1 MGRIELI
8 IGCMFSGKSSEL
20 IRRVRRY
27 ESISTNVLSINNDE
41 DTRYE
46 DNLNNIV
53 THDQVKQNAIS
64 VNKLLPLM
72 LTQQYKDASI
82 IAINEGQFF
91 SDLADFCITSA
102 DYHNK
107 TIIIAG
113 LNGDYK
119 REPFEEI
126 SRLMPHA
133 DEILKLS
140 AMCKSCNNGTLA
152 SFTKKTIESTK
163 LIEIGGDDM
172 YEPVCRNCYNKDL
185 KSAQSSQTLMETV
198 KCY

>member
-20 IRRVRRY
+20 IRRVRRF
-27 ESISTNVLSINNDE
+27 ESISTNILSINYDE
-41 DTRYE
+41 DTRY
-46 DNLNNIV
+46 DNNLNNII
-53 THDQVKQNAIS
+53 THDMVKQNAIS

-72 LTQQYKDASI
+72 LTQEYKNASI

-91 SDLADFCITSA
+91 SDLTDFCITSA

-126 SRLMPHA
+126 SKLMPHA

-152 SFTKKTIESTK
+152 TFTKKKTESTQ
-163 LIEIGGDDM
+163 LIEIGGDDI
-172 YEPVCRNCYNKDL
+172 YEPVCRTCYNKDL
-185 KSAQSSQTLMETV
+185 KSGQSSKTLIDTLN
-198 KCY
+198 C

>member
-27 ESISTNVLSINNDE
+27 ESISTNVLSINND
-41 DTRYE
+41 DDNRYE

-53 THDQVKQNAIS
+53 THDKVKQNAIS
-64 VNKLLPLM
+64 VNKLLPVM

-91 SDLADFCITSA
+91 SDLVDFCTISA

-126 SRLMPHA
+126 SKLMPHA

-152 SFTKKTIESTK
+152 TFTKKKTESTQ
-163 LIEIGGDDM
+163 LIEIGGDDI
-172 YEPVCRNCYNKDL
+172 YEPVCRNCYNTEL
-185 KSAQSSQTLMETV
+185 KTVQSSKTRMDDV
-198 KCY
+198 DV

>member
-46 DNLNNIV
+46 DNSNNIV
-53 THDQVKQNAIS
+53 THDMVKQHAIS

-72 LTQQYKDASI
+72 LNQQYKDASI

-119 REPFEEI
+119 REPFEQI
-126 SRLMPHA
+126 SKLMPHA

-152 SFTKKTIESTK
+152 SFTKKKTDSTQ
-163 LIEIGGDDM
+163 LIEVGGADI
-172 YEPVCRNCYNKDL
+172 YEPVCRNCYNTEL
-185 KSAQSSQTLMETV
+185 KTVQSSKTLMDDV
-198 KCY
+198 NV